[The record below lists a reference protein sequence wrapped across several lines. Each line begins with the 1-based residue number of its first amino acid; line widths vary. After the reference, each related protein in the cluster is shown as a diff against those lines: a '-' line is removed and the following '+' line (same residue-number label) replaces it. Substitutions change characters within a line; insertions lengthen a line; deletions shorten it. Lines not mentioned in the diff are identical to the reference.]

1 MNLTSHI
8 ILGNIKKIT
17 ILFEKIVMKD
27 NVIDFNMKSTKKKLL
42 M

>member
-1 MNLTSHI
+1 MNLISHI

-27 NVIDFNMKSTKKKLL
+27 HVIDFNMKSTKKKLL